1 MNGCLLRYLVINTQ
15 QQQLC
20 SFGPFIPALAKADQS
35 DLYQKVLATLENVF
49 FCNAANFI
57 FCQVVQEQR
66 VSCVS
71 AFAK

>member
-15 QQQLC
+15 QQLC
-20 SFGPFIPALAKADQS
+20 SFGTFLPVLAKADQS
-35 DLYQKVLATLENVF
+35 DVYQKVSATLEKF
-49 FCNAANFI
+49 SCNAANFI
-57 FCQVVQEQR
+57 FCQAVQEQR